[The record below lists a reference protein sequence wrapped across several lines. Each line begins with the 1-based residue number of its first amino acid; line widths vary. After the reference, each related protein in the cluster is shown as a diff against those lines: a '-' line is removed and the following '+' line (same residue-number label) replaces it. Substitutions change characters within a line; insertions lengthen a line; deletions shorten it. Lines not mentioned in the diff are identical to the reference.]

1 MPILL
6 ALVVLS
12 SGCDPDGYS
21 CNSEGCYEDDS
32 NPQYQTLDDCN
43 SFCNEISLEPGKIVL
58 STELS
63 WSGEV
68 ISIGDTAID
77 YLGHYVRPEKL
88 SCFVSNISLRNL
100 SDEWI
105 NSESISRLD
114 FITNS
119 ASAKGEFN
127 SSLEF
132 NALRFDVG
140 VPSEMNTMSLN
151 TSLPSDDP
159 LSVEGAAGMTWDMM
173 DSYFFVK
180 CEGKLAETEGG
191 LIETPFI
198 FHPASNALYRTIT
211 LDLNESIVL
220 NQDET
225 IEFMLDLD
233 LRKAIEGPSIEDN
246 LDLSEVGH
254 SMGPVPNAIQ
264 FVDNF
269 SVSWTLK

>member
-1 MPILL
+1 MKYNFLL
-6 ALVVLS
+6 VSLAAITMIFISSCNKDTEPGIVVL
-12 SGCDPDGYS
+12 
-21 CNSEGCYEDDS
+21 NAA
-32 NPQYQTLDDCN
+32 
-43 SFCNEISLEPGKIVL
+43 
-58 STELS
+58 LS
-63 WSGEV
+63 WSGETM
-68 ISIGDTAID
+68 SIGDTVTD
-77 YLGHYVRPEKL
+77 HLGHDVRPEKL
-88 SCFVSNISLRNL
+88 SCYLSNISLRL
-100 SDEWI
+100 VSGEWI

-119 ASAKGEFN
+119 ATANGVFSKK
-127 SSLEF
+127 SLRSCNEF

-159 LSVEGAAGMTWDMM
+159 LSVAGAAGMTWDMM
-173 DSYFFVK
+173 GSYFFVK
-180 CEGKLAETEGG
+180 CEGKLAENEGG
-191 LIETPFI
+191 VIETPYI
-198 FHPASNALYRTIT
+198 FHPATNALYRTVT

-233 LRKAIEGPSIEDN
+233 LRKAFEGPSTEDN
-246 LDLSEVGH
+246 LNLSEVGH

-264 FVDNF
+264 FIDNF